1 MIIIFKKIPANTT
14 ERQVEAF
21 VAPALKGGLFSASG
35 QIKNISFWRYEIVQV
50 DTFEYYALVDIEPDS
65 VARRVIKQ
73 LNKKAINGKHIA
85 LQEYHARHWS
95 NDRRVFK
102 SVIGRGSSNK
112 RKTDRRRKII
122 KIERSSVIEKNPFD
136 KNGDVSG
143 VTISTHSGI
152 GRAARYNKK
161 IVAKCK
167 CAISWLLA
175 MNYFRRVIMI

>member
-21 VAPALKGGLFSASG
+21 VAPALEGGLFSASG
-35 QIKNISFWRYEIVQV
+35 QIENISFWRYEIVQA
-50 DTFEYYALVDIEPDS
+50 DTFEYYALVDVEPDS

-102 SVIGRGSSNK
+102 SVIERGNSNK
-112 RKTDRRRKII
+112 RKADRRRKIV
-122 KIERSSVIEKNPFD
+122 KTERRPVIEKNPFD
-136 KNGDVSG
+136 RDVDDS

-152 GRAARYNKK
+152 WAEPRDIKK
-161 IVAKCK
+161 K
-167 CAISWLLA
+167 
-175 MNYFRRVIMI
+175 